1 MQMDEGLDTGD
12 ILKQYEIPIALD
24 ETGGSLFEKLAV
36 LGKEAIIDTLNDLER
51 GLLHPKKQ
59 EKSPTG
65 YAVMLNKKMGNI
77 DFTKSPQEIEYLVRG
92 LNPWPSAYSYLGNK
106 TLKIWKAKPYSTEDI
121 SYTPSDFGKIL
132 LRNQQMF
139 VICGGGLLEILELQ
153 LEGKKRMDTAAF
165 LRGVTFNEGYLRSEK
180 C

>member
-1 MQMDEGLDTGD
+1 
-12 ILKQYEIPIALD
+12 
-24 ETGGSLFEKLAV
+24 
-36 LGKEAIIDTLNDLER
+36 
-51 GLLHPKKQ
+51 
-59 EKSPTG
+59 
-65 YAVMLNKKMGNI
+65 MGNI

-165 LRGVTFNEGYLRSEK
+165 LRGVTLNEDYLRSEK